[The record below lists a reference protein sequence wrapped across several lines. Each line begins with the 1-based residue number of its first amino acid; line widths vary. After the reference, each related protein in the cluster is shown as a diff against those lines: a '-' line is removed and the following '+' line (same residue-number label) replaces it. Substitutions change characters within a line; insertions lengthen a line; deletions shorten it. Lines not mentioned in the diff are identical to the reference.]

1 LGDCCGT
8 RIAKESWIPDKRLSV
23 GITFVIALGVLWT
36 SDYFK
41 TVLFYPL
48 HGLVEKLAA

>member
-1 LGDCCGT
+1 MGAGIAV
-8 RIAKESWIPDKRLSV
+8 IAKEFRIPDKRLSV
-23 GITFVIALGVLWT
+23 AMTFMIALGVLWT

-48 HGLVEKLAA
+48 LGLIEKLAA